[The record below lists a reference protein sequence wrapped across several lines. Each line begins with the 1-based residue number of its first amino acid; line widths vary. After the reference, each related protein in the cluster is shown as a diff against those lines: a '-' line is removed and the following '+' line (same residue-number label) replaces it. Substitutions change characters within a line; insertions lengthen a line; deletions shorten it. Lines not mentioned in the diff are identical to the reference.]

1 MPLKVSDGASA
12 WIDDFQ
18 KSDAPQFKG
27 KTKEERREMAIAAY
41 MDAKRGSKEEGA
53 FTKKAVETGKVKTGA
68 SKSRIAALQKQDDN
82 RPTLRKNE
90 AKQTHMFDNE
100 KDARAKAKEIGGKY
114 VKGTG
119 KSAGKH
125 AAIKEGI
132 VGNLVKKT
140 VKKVGGAAVGAVKN
154 RLTTTGRAKI
164 AQKKIDKHNTKIDQ
178 KDTIAKAKAAG
189 KSAFGFTQKQRAANA
204 QKKLDKIAQKKKAL
218 DTINKAKNLKKG
230 VTAGMTY
237 ESTLTEREDTAAA
250 VARAMKKMGV
260 KYDRKKENDII
271 SKIPKVLDTMKLSP
285 GAKRMLLR
293 DKDFIAD
300 VLGDLN
306 EAKQIEEKFTPK
318 QIKMAIGIASDK
330 RYAKGNMTGAVKA
343 IEKIAKGLSNDKQV
357 AAVLKRQNEDTMNWD
372 NFRKNL
378 AEAANAAQQAAIA
391 IAKKEKGEKPKNEEM
406 VDMVC
411 KECGDEYGK
420 PTNEKC
426 MYDSKDPNGE
436 NWVEKGAN
444 EDVEY
449 KVDGRRVSFKE
460 KAKKLGY
467 VKAPKDDDV
476 EEGKKMDSAAMK
488 KAMDAFKK
496 RGGKITKVAPGKAA
510 GYHGKDDPGADMHG
524 MMDKGDTKGLPRK
537 KKVGSMR

>member
-41 MDAKRGSKEEGA
+41 MDAKRGSKEEG
-53 FTKKAVETGKVKTGA
+53 V
-68 SKSRIAALQKQDDN
+68 I
-82 RPTLRKNE
+82 
-90 AKQTHMFDNE
+90 
-100 KDARAKAKEIGGKY
+100 
-114 VKGTG
+114 
-119 KSAGKH
+119 
-125 AAIKEGI
+125 
-132 VGNLVKKT
+132 GNLVKKT
-140 VKKVGGAAVGAVKN
+140 VKKVGGAAVGAVTN

-178 KDTIAKAKAAG
+178 KDKIAQAKAAG

-204 QKKLDKIAQKKKAL
+204 QKKLDKIAQKKKAQ
-218 DTINKAKNLKKG
+218 DTINKAKNLQKG
-230 VTAGMTY
+230 VSAGMTY
-237 ESTLTEREDTAAA
+237 ESTL
-250 VARAMKKMGV
+250 
-260 KYDRKKENDII
+260 
-271 SKIPKVLDTMKLSP
+271 
-285 GAKRMLLR
+285 
-293 DKDFIAD
+293 
-300 VLGDLN
+300 
-306 EAKQIEEKFTPK
+306 EEKFTPK

-372 NFRKNL
+372 NFRQKL
-378 AEAANAAQQAAIA
+378 AEAANPAQQAAIA

-411 KECGDEYGK
+411 KKCGDQFGK

-426 MYDSKDPNGE
+426 EYDSKDPSGE

-467 VKAPKDDDV
+467 MKAPKDDDV
-476 EEGKKMDSAAMK
+476 EEGLTKKAVETGKVKTGASKSRIAAMQKQDDDRPTLRKNEGKKMDSAAMK

-496 RGGKITKVAPGKAA
+496 RGGKVTKVAPGKAA
-510 GYHGKDDPGADMHG
+510 GYHGKDDPGKDMHG

-537 KKVGSMR
+537 KKVGSMK